1 MTRVALD
8 SNILIYAELEPES
21 EKGMRSADLILRA
34 AHDAVIPAQALGEYL
49 RFIQRRV
56 PAAFDDAIQQASIYR
71 AAFLT
76 PPTTDA
82 IINKASELAR
92 AHRMQLWDC
101 VVCAAATQAGAK
113 ALLTEDMQDGRIIES
128 LRLINPFAPANAEA
142 IETLLA
148 VL

>member
-21 EKGMRSADLILRA
+21 EKGTRSIDLILRSA
-34 AHDAVIPAQALGEYL
+34 RNGVIPVQVFGEFL

-56 PAAFDDAIQQASIYR
+56 PAMFDNAVRQVSIYE

-76 PPTTDA
+76 PPTTLDVIDTA
-82 IINKASELAR
+82 CVLAR
-92 AHRMQLWDC
+92 THRLQLWDC
-101 VVCAAATQAGAK
+101 VVCAASAEAGAK
-113 ALLTEDMQDGRIIES
+113 VLLTEDLQDGRTLDG
-128 LRLINPFAPANAEA
+128 LRLMNPFAAANSDA

-148 VL
+148 R

>member
-21 EKGMRSADLILRA
+21 GKGKRSTDLILRVA
-34 AHDAVIPAQALGEYL
+34 RDGVISAQVLGEYL

-56 PAAFDDAIQQASIYR
+56 PTAFEEAIRQVSIYR
-71 AAFLT
+71 EVFLT

-82 IINKASELAR
+82 TIDKACEIAH

-101 VVCAAATQAGAK
+101 VICTASVHAGAK
-113 ALLTEDMQDGRIIES
+113 VLLTEDMQDGRVIDG
-128 LRLINPFAPANAEA
+128 LRLMNPFAAANAQT
-142 IETLLA
+142 IDTLL
-148 VL
+148 VD

>member
-1 MTRVALD
+1 MARVALD

-21 EKGMRSADLILRA
+21 DKGKRSADLILRTA
-34 AHDAVIPAQALGEYL
+34 RDAVIPAQVLGEFL

-56 PAAFDDAIQQASIYR
+56 PTAFEDAIRQASIYR

-101 VVCAAATQAGAK
+101 VVCAASTQAGAK
-113 ALLTEDMQDGRIIES
+113 ALLTEDMQDGRIIEG
-128 LRLINPFAPANAEA
+128 LRLINPFNATNAEM
-142 IETLLA
+142 IEALLTA
-148 VL
+148 